1 MACHC
6 KDDTAQN
13 IRHIVAQRQLCR
25 CTAFCSNR
33 SCVLWEKALERRL
46 DFSEFY
52 ILHSARYIV
61 HLTLHTPQS
70 PSRTLNTTFP
80 TEHPTVSTL
89 HALHPTPFLAPQS
102 TLVRQQGKNVQNCWY
117 FLFQPRAH
125 THKCLRVYMTASL
138 CVGTSVPLAF
148 GFVGWILFLK
158 RQIWYSVKLSFPMV
172 RSNYQKAYK
181 KPNHPCCF
189 AIFASCFKGCF
200 KQYYGFFP
208 WLPVL
213 PTDHGQKFAYE
224 KKMTWMVFKF
234 HIHTFIQQL
243 RSIDMESGTLP
254 PRKMGLLALVTAV
267 RASKSQAN

>member
-117 FLFQPRAH
+117 SLFQPRAH
-125 THKCLRVYMTASL
+125 TH
-138 CVGTSVPLAF
+138 TSVYVSTWLPLY
-148 GFVGWILFLK
+148 VLE
-158 RQIWYSVKLSFPMV
+158 
-172 RSNYQKAYK
+172 
-181 KPNHPCCF
+181 HPC
-189 AIFASCFKGCF
+189 
-200 KQYYGFFP
+200 
-208 WLPVL
+208 
-213 PTDHGQKFAYE
+213 H
-224 KKMTWMVFKF
+224 
-234 HIHTFIQQL
+234 
-243 RSIDMESGTLP
+243 
-254 PRKMGLLALVTAV
+254 
-267 RASKSQAN
+267 